1 MIVSSLKNKIF
12 DFFKKTKHSLDFFLF
27 FKTSGRLD
35 QVDIDKKLVY
45 SLSPRK
51 IPTTKQFKYLNK
63 FLSPKESL
71 ILKISLV
78 ILFLNI
84 VYLGVIFFQ
93 NNFKNSPV
101 FGGTYIEAT
110 VGYPRLINPL
120 YAISRDVDNDLSR
133 LIYSSLFSYDSFGVL
148 QNDLV
153 ESFTIDSEGKEYQL
167 VIKEGVKWH
176 DNEILTSD
184 DVVFTFNLIQDEK
197 FNSPLRSELVG
208 IKVEKINEKTIKFIL
223 PEPYAPFLDLLTFGI
238 MPQHVWQG
246 VSADTII
253 LNDSNLKPIG
263 SGPYK
268 IKTLLKSKSGDLKEY
283 QLIANLDY
291 YKEVYIENL
300 IIRFFSNNIEAI
312 DSFNNNQVDG
322 LSALPF
328 VNKDDL
334 LKRDSVNTY
343 NLIKPQIVG
352 LFFNL
357 NKDGLKEVEIR
368 TALAKAIDKNDLIN
382 NVYGNAYQVASG
394 PILKN
399 SFAYNSEVENI
410 NNYSKVEAAE
420 KLAGKNLKIKLT
432 AININGNSRVAE
444 QIKSYWESV
453 GVSVEIDLISLE
465 QAAETIKK
473 RDFDVILYGQ
483 LVGGD
488 PDVYA
493 FWHSSQAGSQG
504 FNISEYKNDEVDKL
518 LSEARVA
525 TNELER
531 IEKYKA
537 FQNIV
542 NTDVPVIFLYSPSY
556 TYVQNK
562 KVKGFVGDAIISP
575 ADRFGQINDWYIK
588 TKKIKAK

>member
-1 MIVSSLKNKIF
+1 MSSLKNKIF

-322 LSALPF
+322 LSALSF

>member
-1 MIVSSLKNKIF
+1 MSSLKNKIF

-78 ILFLNI
+78 ILFLNL

-167 VIKEGVKWH
+167 VIKEEVKWH

>member
-1 MIVSSLKNKIF
+1 VSSLKNKIF

-504 FNISEYKNDEVDKL
+504 FNISEYKNDEADKL

>member
-1 MIVSSLKNKIF
+1 MSSLKNKIF

-504 FNISEYKNDEVDKL
+504 FNISEYKNDEADKL

>member
-1 MIVSSLKNKIF
+1 VSSLKNKIF

>member
-1 MIVSSLKNKIF
+1 MSSLKNKIF

>member
-1 MIVSSLKNKIF
+1 M
-12 DFFKKTKHSLDFFLF
+12 F

>member
-1 MIVSSLKNKIF
+1 MSSLKNKIF

-78 ILFLNI
+78 ILFLNL

>member
-1 MIVSSLKNKIF
+1 M
-12 DFFKKTKHSLDFFLF
+12 F

-504 FNISEYKNDEVDKL
+504 FNISEYKNDEADKL